1 MWPNPQFLVDLVTFA
16 EEILNGKFHFFCAV
30 KYIWFKKKIIE
41 VITKEQQELQENA
54 KIYISREMF
63 DYKYAWDKKY
73 YKVRDH
79 RHYTGEYRVATH
91 STCNITYSVP
101 EGIAIIFHNGWNY
114 DYHFTIKELAE
125 EF

>member
-1 MWPNPQFLVDLVTFA
+1 M
-16 EEILNGKFHFFCAV
+16 

-54 KIYISREMF
+54 KIYISRKMF

-101 EGIAIIFHNGWNY
+101 KGIAIIFHNGWNY

>member
-1 MWPNPQFLVDLVTFA
+1 M
-16 EEILNGKFHFFCAV
+16 

-54 KIYISREMF
+54 KIYISRKMF

-73 YKVRDH
+73 SKVRDPH
-79 RHYTGEYRVATH
+79 HYTGEYRVATH
-91 STCNITYSVP
+91 STCNIKYSVP
-101 EGIAIIFHNGWNY
+101 KGIAIIFHNGSNY
-114 DYHFTIKELAE
+114 DYHFTIKELAK